1 MLCGV
6 CTVGVRTYLH
16 VCEFMEVSNILNT
29 LWHVPST
36 AFPAEPLLGLGED
49 ECRIFIQQMGQ
60 GGMDEEV
67 FISEL
72 HITMNDLSKAGL
84 AIPKCDVVSVQSCV
98 RYMEEKGYRKQI
110 QMRIRT

>member
-1 MLCGV
+1 MAHAIHCLPC
-6 CTVGVRTYLH
+6 R
-16 VCEFMEVSNILNT
+16 
-29 LWHVPST
+29 
-36 AFPAEPLLGLGED
+36 APACKGED

-84 AIPKCDVVSVQSCV
+84 AIPKCDVVSVQSYV
-98 RYMEEKGYRKQI
+98 RYVHKPLRGIIIFLTGVYV
-110 QMRIRT
+110 

>member
-1 MLCGV
+1 
-6 CTVGVRTYLH
+6 
-16 VCEFMEVSNILNT
+16 MEVSNILNT

-36 AFPAEPLLGLGED
+36 AFPAFPAEPLLGLGED

-84 AIPKCDVVSVQSCV
+84 AIPKCDVVSVQSYV
-98 RYMEEKGYRKQI
+98 RYVEEKSYRK